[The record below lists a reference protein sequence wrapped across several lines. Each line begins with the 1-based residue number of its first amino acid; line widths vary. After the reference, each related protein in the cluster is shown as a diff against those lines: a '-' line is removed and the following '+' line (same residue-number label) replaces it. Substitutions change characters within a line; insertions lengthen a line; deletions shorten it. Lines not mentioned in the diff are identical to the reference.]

1 MRELLTTKFPPG
13 TFPVKLAIPVVPT
26 VRVVITFTKFVELQ
40 PIEQFYTPFSS
51 PRHLLHG
58 DDAEDESSGN
68 NYYSLPSSSSSSW
81 LSRSNSRSCSSS
93 KLSQQSCNGAQQ
105 ADPFAIPGGYSWS
118 SFDVKNRKMKKS
130 KSTRKTK

>member
-1 MRELLTTKFPPG
+1 M
-13 TFPVKLAIPVVPT
+13 VPT

-58 DDAEDESSGN
+58 GGEDESSGR
-68 NYYSLPSSSSSSW
+68 NYYSLPSSSSSSSSSW
-81 LSRSNSRSCSSS
+81 LSRSNSRSCSTS
-93 KLSQQSCNGAQQ
+93 KLPQQSCNGAQQ